1 MSTNN
6 STEADPVT
14 RKSALTEFLADDE
27 EDESHF

>member
-6 STEADPVT
+6 STEAEPA
-14 RKSALTEFLADDE
+14 KSALTEFLNDDE